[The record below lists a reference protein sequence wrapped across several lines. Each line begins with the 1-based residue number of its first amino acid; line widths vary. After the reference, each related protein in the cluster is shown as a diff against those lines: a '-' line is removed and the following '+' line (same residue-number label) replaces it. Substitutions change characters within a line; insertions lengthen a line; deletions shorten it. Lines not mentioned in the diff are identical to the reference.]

1 MVEASVRSVAGLC
14 IALLLLAG
22 CASEPAKVAKPSPT
36 LLPAVRYALSLQGT
50 PYRYGK
56 DSPDEGFDCSGF
68 VQHVYRAYGIPLP
81 RTVREMAGY
90 LSPIAF
96 ADRRPGDLLFFSL
109 DGRPYSHV
117 GIYVGS
123 EDFVHAPSSHTG
135 HVIVS
140 SLRREYWA
148 RRLVGV
154 RRPMS
159 AAYQGFSR
167 QEVLN

>member
-1 MVEASVRSVAGLC
+1 MAERWLGRVAGLC
-14 IALLLLAG
+14 TVLLLVAG
-22 CASEPAKVAKPSPT
+22 CASKPAKLAKEPPAM
-36 LLPAVRYALSLQGT
+36 LPAVRYALSLQGV

-56 DSPDEGFDCSGF
+56 ESPEDGFDCSGF
-68 VQHVYRAYGIPLP
+68 VQHVYRVYGIALP
-81 RTVREMAGY
+81 RTVREMAGF
-90 LSPIAF
+90 LSPISP
-96 ADRRPGDLLFFSL
+96 DERRPGDLLFFSL

-140 SLRREYWA
+140 SLRRDYWA

-159 AAYQGFSR
+159 AAYRGNGR
-167 QEVLN
+167 GEVLN